1 MGGCASGALAG
12 PPRWPGAWSCIK
24 LHGLMM
30 SNFFPKQ
37 KTAEEENP
45 EHVEIQKMMDSLFL
59 KLDALSNFHFTPR
72 PVRWRPVRRPR
83 PLAVALTRS
92 FRAARPGLV
101 QDEPAAVPCEV
112 HARPPQPA
120 WSPAGP
126 RPPGPV
132 PGVCPPRTRPPC
144 SVLGRAPSADA
155 RRRPGLHRAPAVRH
169 SLLCGHEV
177 LASSVEIRLT
187 CDIARV
193 FRSPT
198 WWPDGR
204 TCCGRATAVR
214 RVGGPHL
221 ARSWAFFS
229 C

>member
-1 MGGCASGALAG
+1 
-12 PPRWPGAWSCIK
+12 
-24 LHGLMM
+24 MM

-101 QDEPAAVPCEV
+101 QDEPAALPCEV

-126 RPPGPV
+126 RPPPARARGLPS
-132 PGVCPPRTRPPC
+132 PHPAPR
-144 SVLGRAPSADA
+144 SVLGHAPSADA

-187 CDIARV
+187 HDVARV
-193 FRSPT
+193 FRSPA

-204 TCCGRATAVR
+204 ACRGRAAAVP

-221 ARSWAFFS
+221 ARSRAFFS

>member
-12 PPRWPGAWSCIK
+12 PPRWPGAWSCVQ
-24 LHGLMM
+24 LHSLMM

-83 PLAVALTRS
+83 PLTVALTRS

-126 RPPGPV
+126 RPPRARARGLPSLH
-132 PGVCPPRTRPPC
+132 PAPLFCSRARSLCGCSEAPRSAPSIC
-144 SVLGRAPSADA
+144 RAPFAPLWTRSA
-155 RRRPGLHRAPAVRH
+155 
-169 SLLCGHEV
+169 SQ
-177 LASSVEIRLT
+177 
-187 CDIARV
+187 
-193 FRSPT
+193 FR
-198 WWPDGR
+198 
-204 TCCGRATAVR
+204 
-214 RVGGPHL
+214 
-221 ARSWAFFS
+221 
-229 C
+229 